1 MRKSCYENSSTVFL
15 QIEYVLTSILVF
27 IVQLFYINT
36 IRAREYI
43 YDTTYLSFHVLT
55 YEYESVKAPLIII
68 LLLIGVSLTSLA
80 TGLVLPAVQ
89 LKLHDILT
97 IVVSPLNHLA
107 FNIARGTALACDLSI
122 VAVLCWQ
129 LGIRKTNV
137 QRANNM
143 INALIMFSVQ
153 RGVLQAVVQLG
164 EVLSASDYFCMSYN
178 KSNTSAV
185 CNQAYR
191 NILPPVPRNRIPK

>member
-1 MRKSCYENSSTVFL
+1 MCLRLFWCSSSNSFTLTLFALVST
-15 QIEYVLTSILVF
+15 
-27 IVQLFYINT
+27 YI
-36 IRAREYI
+36 
-43 YDTTYLSFHVLT
+43 DTTYLSLQVLT
-55 YEYESVKAPLIII
+55 YKYESVKAPLIII